1 MYKRQTVT
9 VDKMV
14 IPIEGERNLLELVRK
29 ARIELPTFCYHSD
42 MSVYGACRMCMV
54 EVEGNGVIPA
64 CSTPPAD
71 GMIVKTNTK
80 QLRDMRKMIIELML
94 ANHDQNCT
102 TCPKSGDC
110 KLQKIARQMGI
121 DKVRF
126 QQVNL
131 DKVPDLS
138 SDAIIRD
145 PSKCVLCGDCVRVC
159 EEIQSVG
166 VLDFA
171 NRGADAEV
179 VACFDKGLGEVEC
192 VNLSLIH
199 I

>member
-1 MYKRQTVT
+1 MYKKQTVT
-9 VDKMV
+9 IDKMSV
-14 IPIEGERNLLELVRK
+14 PIEGERNLLELVRK
-29 ARIELPTFCYHSD
+29 ARIDLPTFCYHSD

-54 EVEGNGVIPA
+54 ELEGGGVIPA

-80 QLRDMRKMIIELML
+80 QLRDMRKMIVELML

-126 QQVNL
+126 QQVNR
-131 DKVPDLS
+131 DKIADLS
-138 SDAIIRD
+138 SDSIIRD
-145 PSKCVLCGDCVRVC
+145 R
-159 EEIQSVG
+159 
-166 VLDFA
+166 
-171 NRGADAEV
+171 
-179 VACFDKGLGEVEC
+179 
-192 VNLSLIH
+192 
-199 I
+199 